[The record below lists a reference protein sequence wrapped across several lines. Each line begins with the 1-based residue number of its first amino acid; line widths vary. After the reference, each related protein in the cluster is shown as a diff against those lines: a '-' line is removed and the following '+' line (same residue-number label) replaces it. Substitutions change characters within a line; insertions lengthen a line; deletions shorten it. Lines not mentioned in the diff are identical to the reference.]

1 MDDYELE
8 SFFDNE
14 PLRDVEDQFDEID
27 DHIPDLEYDED
38 DPLDNEPELDVE
50 KLNMPQQT
58 NEILKDCKID
68 EPVSDIDECDE
79 DQSDSE
85 RDQPLLSA
93 LVPRHRDKS
102 QIKHKPLGVDLCP
115 EFSGSRNDPPSQPV
129 KLKPGN
135 AYELA
140 QELMRR
146 VNFIIVCSAIYMF
159 NGIVYELLDNETLD
173 RLILKELRE
182 PIAEIGRPEII
193 SAIRAFVKKEPKLV
207 IDDPTIDP
215 NYIVFRNGRLDIRT
229 MEFADNDPLVFQT
242 SYLNFNYDR
251 YNTHCPNFERYL
263 ESVSGGDPDIKEL
276 MLQTHGYIA
285 SCSMDAKSFF
295 LFIGEGDTGK
305 SLTIGLDTMF
315 FPNDFVST
323 IELQAL
329 GDKFSTGNLA
339 NVRLNV
345 GGDLP
350 NKPLTPDVV
359 KHVKGIT
366 GNDMMTAEKKFVQ
379 PFSFKPTCKLVFATN
394 HPLVLQQRDY
404 QFCERLVVIPFDN
417 KIPKDR
423 QDHDL
428 LNKLRDELPAIFN
441 MILEAFLRLRNNN
454 FEFKKVVNLSNYV
467 AIPLSESGSV
477 SHLEEAVDDFVSIH
491 YEITDDSGDFV
502 SIKQLY
508 AEFNAYYLQHYNLNT
523 NQDKF
528 SKAFR
533 QLFDVRNER
542 ISQEISVQCTWTRI
556 SGNQAQGLIIP
567 YIYYSIG
574 DTNPL

>member
-27 DHIPDLEYDED
+27 DHIPDLEYDQD

-58 NEILKDCKID
+58 NETLKDCKID

-85 RDQPLLSA
+85 RDQLLLSA

-193 SAIRAFVKKEPKLV
+193 STIRAFVKKEPKLV

-215 NYIVFRNGRLDIRT
+215 NFIVFRNGSLDIRT
-229 MEFADNDPLVFQT
+229 MEFSDNDPLVFQT

-251 YNTHCPNFERYL
+251 YNTHCPNFEKYL

-394 HPLVLQQRDY
+394 HPLVLQQRDD

-477 SHLEEAVDDFVSIH
+477 SHLEEAVDDFISIH
-491 YEITDDSGDFV
+491 YEITGDSGDFV

-523 NQDKF
+523 NQDQF

-533 QLFDVRNER
+533 QLFDKSETNGYPRKYQSNAHGR
-542 ISQEISVQCTWTRI
+542 
-556 SGNQAQGLIIP
+556 GYQGIRRK
-567 YIYYSIG
+567 
-574 DTNPL
+574 D

>member
-27 DHIPDLEYDED
+27 DHIPDLEYDQD

-58 NEILKDCKID
+58 NETLKDCKID

-85 RDQPLLSA
+85 RDQLLLSA

-193 SAIRAFVKKEPKLV
+193 STIRAFVKKEPKLV

-215 NYIVFRNGRLDIRT
+215 NFIVFRNGSLDIRT

-251 YNTHCPNFERYL
+251 YNTHCPNFEKYL

-345 GGDLP
+345 GGDPP

-394 HPLVLQQRDY
+394 HPLVLQQRDD

-441 MILEAFLRLRNNN
+441 MVLEAFLRLRNNN

-491 YEITDDSGDFV
+491 YEITGDSDDFV

-533 QLFDVRNER
+533 QLFDKSETNGYPRKYQSNAHGR
-542 ISQEISVQCTWTRI
+542 
-556 SGNQAQGLIIP
+556 GYQGIRRK
-567 YIYYSIG
+567 
-574 DTNPL
+574 D

>member
-27 DHIPDLEYDED
+27 DHIPDLEYDQD

-58 NEILKDCKID
+58 NETLKDCKID

-85 RDQPLLSA
+85 RDQILLSA

-215 NYIVFRNGRLDIRT
+215 NFIVFRNGRLDIRT

-251 YNTHCPNFERYL
+251 YNTHCPNFEKYL

-305 SLTIGLDTMF
+305 SLTLGLDTMF

-339 NVRLNV
+339 NVCLNV

-379 PFSFKPTCKLVFATN
+379 PFSFKPTCKFVFATN
-394 HPLVLQQRDY
+394 HPLVLQQRDD

-491 YEITDDSGDFV
+491 YEITGDSGDFV

-533 QLFDVRNER
+533 QLFDKSETNGYPRKYQSNAHGR
-542 ISQEISVQCTWTRI
+542 
-556 SGNQAQGLIIP
+556 GYQGIRRK
-567 YIYYSIG
+567 
-574 DTNPL
+574 D

>member
-1 MDDYELE
+1 MDDYGLE

-14 PLRDVEDQFDEID
+14 PLRDVEDLFDEID
-27 DHIPDLEYDED
+27 DHIPDLEYDQD

-58 NEILKDCKID
+58 NETLKDCKID

-85 RDQPLLSA
+85 RDQLLLSA

-193 SAIRAFVKKEPKLV
+193 SAIRAFVKKEPNLV

-251 YNTHCPNFERYL
+251 YNTHCPNFEKYL

-394 HPLVLQQRDY
+394 HPLVLQQRDD

-417 KIPKDR
+417 KIPKNK

-441 MILEAFLRLRNNN
+441 MILEAFLRLRKNN

-477 SHLEEAVDDFVSIH
+477 SHLEEAVDDFVSKH
-491 YEITDDSGDFV
+491 YEITGDSGDFV

-533 QLFDVRNER
+533 QLFDKSETNGYPRKYQSNAHGR
-542 ISQEISVQCTWTRI
+542 
-556 SGNQAQGLIIP
+556 GYQGIRRK
-567 YIYYSIG
+567 
-574 DTNPL
+574 D

>member
-27 DHIPDLEYDED
+27 DHIPDLEYDQD

-58 NEILKDCKID
+58 NETLKDCKID

-85 RDQPLLSA
+85 RDQLLLSA

-193 SAIRAFVKKEPKLV
+193 STIRAFVKKEPKLV

-215 NYIVFRNGRLDIRT
+215 NFIVFRNGSLDIRT

-251 YNTHCPNFERYL
+251 YNTHCPNFEKYL

-394 HPLVLQQRDY
+394 HPLVLQQRDD

-441 MILEAFLRLRNNN
+441 MVLEAFLRLRNNN

-491 YEITDDSGDFV
+491 YEITGDSDDFV

-533 QLFDVRNER
+533 QLFDKSETNGYPRKYQSNAHGR
-542 ISQEISVQCTWTRI
+542 
-556 SGNQAQGLIIP
+556 GYQGIRRK
-567 YIYYSIG
+567 
-574 DTNPL
+574 D

>member
-27 DHIPDLEYDED
+27 DNIPDLKYDD

-58 NEILKDCKID
+58 NETLKDCEID

-79 DQSDSE
+79 GQSDSE

-115 EFSGSRNDPPSQPV
+115 EFSESRNDPPSPPV

-263 ESVSGGDPDIKEL
+263 EG
-276 MLQTHGYIA
+276 Q
-285 SCSMDAKSFF
+285 
-295 LFIGEGDTGK
+295 
-305 SLTIGLDTMF
+305 
-315 FPNDFVST
+315 
-323 IELQAL
+323 
-329 GDKFSTGNLA
+329 
-339 NVRLNV
+339 
-345 GGDLP
+345 
-350 NKPLTPDVV
+350 
-359 KHVKGIT
+359 
-366 GNDMMTAEKKFVQ
+366 
-379 PFSFKPTCKLVFATN
+379 
-394 HPLVLQQRDY
+394 
-404 QFCERLVVIPFDN
+404 
-417 KIPKDR
+417 
-423 QDHDL
+423 
-428 LNKLRDELPAIFN
+428 
-441 MILEAFLRLRNNN
+441 
-454 FEFKKVVNLSNYV
+454 
-467 AIPLSESGSV
+467 SGS
-477 SHLEEAVDDFVSIH
+477 
-491 YEITDDSGDFV
+491 
-502 SIKQLY
+502 
-508 AEFNAYYLQHYNLNT
+508 
-523 NQDKF
+523 
-528 SKAFR
+528 
-533 QLFDVRNER
+533 
-542 ISQEISVQCTWTRI
+542 
-556 SGNQAQGLIIP
+556 
-567 YIYYSIG
+567 
-574 DTNPL
+574 

>member
-14 PLRDVEDQFDEID
+14 PLRDVEDLFDEID

-58 NEILKDCKID
+58 NETLKDCEID

-79 DQSDSE
+79 GQSDSE

-115 EFSGSRNDPPSQPV
+115 EFSGSRNDTPSQPV

-215 NYIVFRNGRLDIRT
+215 NFIVFRNGRLDIRT

-251 YNTHCPNFERYL
+251 YNTHCPNFEKYL

-491 YEITDDSGDFV
+491 YEITGDSGDFV

-508 AEFNAYYLQHYNLNT
+508 EEFNAYYLQHYNLNT

-533 QLFDVRNER
+533 QLFDKSETNGYPRKYQSNAHGR
-542 ISQEISVQCTWTRI
+542 
-556 SGNQAQGLIIP
+556 GYQGIRRK
-567 YIYYSIG
+567 
-574 DTNPL
+574 D

>member
-27 DHIPDLEYDED
+27 DHIPDLEYDQD

-58 NEILKDCKID
+58 NETLKDCKID

-85 RDQPLLSA
+85 RDQLLLSA

-193 SAIRAFVKKEPKLV
+193 STIRAFVKKEPKLV

-215 NYIVFRNGRLDIRT
+215 NFIVFRNGSLDIRT

-251 YNTHCPNFERYL
+251 YNTHCPNFEKYL

-394 HPLVLQQRDY
+394 HPLVLQQRDD

-441 MILEAFLRLRNNN
+441 MVLEAFLRLRNNN

-477 SHLEEAVDDFVSIH
+477 SHLEEEVDDFVSIH
-491 YEITDDSGDFV
+491 YEITGDSDDFV

-533 QLFDVRNER
+533 QLFDKSETNGYPRKYQSNAHGR
-542 ISQEISVQCTWTRI
+542 
-556 SGNQAQGLIIP
+556 GYQGIRRK
-567 YIYYSIG
+567 
-574 DTNPL
+574 D

>member
-14 PLRDVEDQFDEID
+14 PLRDVEDLFDEID

-58 NEILKDCKID
+58 NETLKDCKID

-85 RDQPLLSA
+85 RDQLLLSA

-193 SAIRAFVKKEPKLV
+193 SAIRAFVKKEPNLV

-251 YNTHCPNFERYL
+251 YNTHCPNFEKYL

-394 HPLVLQQRDY
+394 HPLVLQQRDD

-491 YEITDDSGDFV
+491 YEITGDSDDFV

-533 QLFDVRNER
+533 QLFDKSETNGYPRKYQSNAHGR
-542 ISQEISVQCTWTRI
+542 
-556 SGNQAQGLIIP
+556 GYQGIRRK
-567 YIYYSIG
+567 
-574 DTNPL
+574 D

>member
-58 NEILKDCKID
+58 NETLKDCEID
-68 EPVSDIDECDE
+68 EPVSDIIECDE

-85 RDQPLLSA
+85 RDQPLLLA
-93 LVPRHRDKS
+93 LVPRHRGKS
-102 QIKHKPLGVDLCP
+102 PIKHKPFSADLCP
-115 EFSGSRNDPPSQPV
+115 GASGSRNDPPSQPV

-207 IDDPTIDP
+207 IDDPTINP

-229 MEFADNDPLVFQT
+229 MEFADNDPLIFQT

-251 YNTHCPNFERYL
+251 YNTHCPNFEKYL

-366 GNDMMTAEKKFVQ
+366 GNDIMTAEKKFVQ

-394 HPLVLQQRDY
+394 HPLVLQQRDD

-423 QDHDL
+423 QDHGL

-491 YEITDDSGDFV
+491 YEITGDSGDFV

-533 QLFDVRNER
+533 QLFDKSETNGYPRKYQSNAHGR
-542 ISQEISVQCTWTRI
+542 
-556 SGNQAQGLIIP
+556 GYQGIRRK
-567 YIYYSIG
+567 
-574 DTNPL
+574 D

>member
-27 DHIPDLEYDED
+27 DNIPDLKYDD

-50 KLNMPQQT
+50 KFNMPQQT
-58 NEILKDCKID
+58 NETLKDCKID

-215 NYIVFRNGRLDIRT
+215 NYIVFRNGRLDLRT
-229 MEFADNDPLVFQT
+229 MKFSDNDPLVFQT

-251 YNTHCPNFERYL
+251 YNTHCPNFEKYL

-394 HPLVLQQRDY
+394 HPLVLQQRDD

-441 MILEAFLRLRNNN
+441 MILEAFLRLRKNN

-491 YEITDDSGDFV
+491 YEITGDSGDFV

-533 QLFDVRNER
+533 QLFDKSETNGYPRKYQSNAHGR
-542 ISQEISVQCTWTRI
+542 
-556 SGNQAQGLIIP
+556 GYQGIRRK
-567 YIYYSIG
+567 
-574 DTNPL
+574 D

>member
-14 PLRDVEDQFDEID
+14 PLRDVENQFDEID
-27 DHIPDLEYDED
+27 DHIPDLEYDQD

-50 KLNMPQQT
+50 KLNMPQQA
-58 NEILKDCKID
+58 NETLKDCKID

-85 RDQPLLSA
+85 RDQLLLSA

-193 SAIRAFVKKEPKLV
+193 SAIRAFIKKEPNLV

-229 MEFADNDPLVFQT
+229 MEFSDNDPLVFQT

-251 YNTHCPNFERYL
+251 YNTHCPNFEKYL

-394 HPLVLQQRDY
+394 HPLVLQQRDD

-491 YEITDDSGDFV
+491 YEITGDSGDFV

-533 QLFDVRNER
+533 QLFDKSETNGYPRKYQSNAHGR
-542 ISQEISVQCTWTRI
+542 
-556 SGNQAQGLIIP
+556 GYQGIRRK
-567 YIYYSIG
+567 
-574 DTNPL
+574 D

>member
-1 MDDYELE
+1 MDDYGLE

-14 PLRDVEDQFDEID
+14 PLRDVEDLFDEID
-27 DHIPDLEYDED
+27 DHIPDLEYDQD

-58 NEILKDCKID
+58 NETLKDCKID

-85 RDQPLLSA
+85 RDQLLLSA

-193 SAIRAFVKKEPKLV
+193 SAIRAFVKKEPNLV

-251 YNTHCPNFERYL
+251 YNTHCPNFEKYL

-394 HPLVLQQRDY
+394 HPLVLQQRDD

-491 YEITDDSGDFV
+491 YEITGDSDDFV

-533 QLFDVRNER
+533 QLFDKSETNGYPRKYQSNAHGR
-542 ISQEISVQCTWTRI
+542 
-556 SGNQAQGLIIP
+556 GYQGIRRK
-567 YIYYSIG
+567 
-574 DTNPL
+574 D

>member
-8 SFFDNE
+8 SVFDNE

-27 DHIPDLEYDED
+27 DHIPDLEYDQD

-58 NEILKDCKID
+58 NETLKDCEID

-102 QIKHKPLGVDLCP
+102 QIKHKPLGVDLYP

-251 YNTHCPNFERYL
+251 YNTHCPNFEKYL
-263 ESVSGGDPDIKEL
+263 ESVSGGDPDIEEL

-339 NVRLNV
+339 NMRLNV

-394 HPLVLQQRDY
+394 HPLVLQQRDD

-417 KIPKDR
+417 KIPKNR

-441 MILEAFLRLRNNN
+441 MILEAFFRLRNNN

-491 YEITDDSGDFV
+491 YEITGDSDDFV

-533 QLFDVRNER
+533 QLFDKSETNGYPRKFQSNAHGR
-542 ISQEISVQCTWTRI
+542 
-556 SGNQAQGLIIP
+556 GYQGIRRK
-567 YIYYSIG
+567 
-574 DTNPL
+574 D

>member
-8 SFFDNE
+8 SVFDNE

-58 NEILKDCKID
+58 NETLKGCEID

-215 NYIVFRNGRLDIRT
+215 NYIVFRNGRLDLRT
-229 MEFADNDPLVFQT
+229 MEFTDNDPFVFQT

-251 YNTHCPNFERYL
+251 YNTYCPNFERYL

-394 HPLVLQQRDY
+394 HPLVLQQRDD

-441 MILEAFLRLRNNN
+441 MILEAFLRLRKNN

-491 YEITDDSGDFV
+491 YEITGDSGDFV

-533 QLFDVRNER
+533 QLFDKSETNGYPRKYQSNAHGR
-542 ISQEISVQCTWTRI
+542 
-556 SGNQAQGLIIP
+556 GYQGIRRK
-567 YIYYSIG
+567 
-574 DTNPL
+574 D

>member
-1 MDDYELE
+1 MDDYGLE

-14 PLRDVEDQFDEID
+14 PLRDVEDLFDEID
-27 DHIPDLEYDED
+27 DHIPDLEYDQD

-58 NEILKDCKID
+58 NETLKDCKID

-85 RDQPLLSA
+85 RDQLLLSA

-146 VNFIIVCSAIYMF
+146 VNFIIVCSAINMF

-193 SAIRAFVKKEPKLV
+193 SAIRAFVKKEPNLV

-251 YNTHCPNFERYL
+251 YNTHCPNFEKYL

-394 HPLVLQQRDY
+394 HPLVLQQRDD

-491 YEITDDSGDFV
+491 YEITGDSGDFV

-533 QLFDVRNER
+533 QLFDKSETNGYPRKYQSNAHGR
-542 ISQEISVQCTWTRI
+542 
-556 SGNQAQGLIIP
+556 GYQGIRRK
-567 YIYYSIG
+567 
-574 DTNPL
+574 D

>member
-14 PLRDVEDQFDEID
+14 PLRDVEDLFDEID

-58 NEILKDCKID
+58 NETLKDCKID

-85 RDQPLLSA
+85 RDQLLLSA

-146 VNFIIVCSAIYMF
+146 VNFIIVCSAIYLF

-215 NYIVFRNGRLDIRT
+215 NFIVFRNGRLDIRT

-251 YNTHCPNFERYL
+251 YNTHCPNFEKYL

-315 FPNDFVST
+315 FPNVFVST

-394 HPLVLQQRDY
+394 HPLVLQQRDD

-491 YEITDDSGDFV
+491 YEITGDSDDFV

-533 QLFDVRNER
+533 QLFDKSETNGYPRKYQSNAHGR
-542 ISQEISVQCTWTRI
+542 
-556 SGNQAQGLIIP
+556 GYQGIRRK
-567 YIYYSIG
+567 
-574 DTNPL
+574 D

>member
-146 VNFIIVCSAIYMF
+146 VNFIIVCSAINMF

-251 YNTHCPNFERYL
+251 YNTHCPNFEKYL
-263 ESVSGGDPDIKEL
+263 ESVSGGDTDIKEL

-394 HPLVLQQRDY
+394 HPLVLQQRDD

-491 YEITDDSGDFV
+491 YEITGDSGDFV

-533 QLFDVRNER
+533 QLFDKSETNGYPRKYQSNAHGR
-542 ISQEISVQCTWTRI
+542 
-556 SGNQAQGLIIP
+556 GYQGIRRK
-567 YIYYSIG
+567 
-574 DTNPL
+574 D

>member
-1 MDDYELE
+1 MDDYGLE

-14 PLRDVEDQFDEID
+14 PLRDVEDLFDEID
-27 DHIPDLEYDED
+27 DHIPDLEYDQD

-58 NEILKDCKID
+58 NETLKDCKID

-85 RDQPLLSA
+85 RDQLLLSA

-251 YNTHCPNFERYL
+251 YNTHCPNFEKYL

-394 HPLVLQQRDY
+394 HPLVLQQRDD

-491 YEITDDSGDFV
+491 YEITGDSGDFV

-533 QLFDVRNER
+533 QLFDKSETNGYPRKYQSNAHGR
-542 ISQEISVQCTWTRI
+542 
-556 SGNQAQGLIIP
+556 GYQGIRRK
-567 YIYYSIG
+567 
-574 DTNPL
+574 D

>member
-146 VNFIIVCSAIYMF
+146 VNFIIVCSAINMF

-251 YNTHCPNFERYL
+251 YNTHCPNFEKYL

-394 HPLVLQQRDY
+394 HPLVLQQRDD

-454 FEFKKVVNLSNYV
+454 FEFKKVVKLSNYV

-491 YEITDDSGDFV
+491 YEITGDSGDFV

-533 QLFDVRNER
+533 QLFDKSETNGYPRKYQSNAHGR
-542 ISQEISVQCTWTRI
+542 
-556 SGNQAQGLIIP
+556 GYQGIRRK
-567 YIYYSIG
+567 
-574 DTNPL
+574 D

>member
-8 SFFDNE
+8 SFLDNE

-27 DHIPDLEYDED
+27 DHIPDLEYDQD

-58 NEILKDCKID
+58 NETLKDCKID

-207 IDDPTIDP
+207 IAAPTIDP
-215 NYIVFRNGRLDIRT
+215 NFIVFRNGRLDIRT

-251 YNTHCPNFERYL
+251 YNTHCPNFEKYL

-394 HPLVLQQRDY
+394 HPLVLQQRDD

-491 YEITDDSGDFV
+491 YEITGDSDDFV

-533 QLFDVRNER
+533 QLFDKSETNGYPRKYQSNAHGR
-542 ISQEISVQCTWTRI
+542 
-556 SGNQAQGLIIP
+556 GYQGIRRK
-567 YIYYSIG
+567 
-574 DTNPL
+574 D

>member
-27 DHIPDLEYDED
+27 DHIPDLEYDQD

-58 NEILKDCKID
+58 NETLKDCKID

-215 NYIVFRNGRLDIRT
+215 NFIVFRNGSLDIRT

-251 YNTHCPNFERYL
+251 YNTHCPNFEKYL

-394 HPLVLQQRDY
+394 HPLVLQQRDD

-441 MILEAFLRLRNNN
+441 MVLEAFLRLRNNN

-491 YEITDDSGDFV
+491 YEITGDSDDFV

-533 QLFDVRNER
+533 QLFDKSETNGYPRKYQSNAHGR
-542 ISQEISVQCTWTRI
+542 
-556 SGNQAQGLIIP
+556 GYQGIRRK
-567 YIYYSIG
+567 
-574 DTNPL
+574 D

>member
-8 SFFDNE
+8 SFLDNE

-27 DHIPDLEYDED
+27 DHIPDLEYDQD

-58 NEILKDCKID
+58 NETLKDCKID

-215 NYIVFRNGRLDIRT
+215 NFIVFRNGRLDIRT

-251 YNTHCPNFERYL
+251 YNTHCPNFEKYL

-394 HPLVLQQRDY
+394 HPLVLQQRDD

-491 YEITDDSGDFV
+491 YEITGDSDDFV

-533 QLFDVRNER
+533 QLFDKSETNGYPRKYQSNAHGR
-542 ISQEISVQCTWTRI
+542 
-556 SGNQAQGLIIP
+556 GYQGIRRK
-567 YIYYSIG
+567 
-574 DTNPL
+574 D

>member
-27 DHIPDLEYDED
+27 DHIPDLEYDQD

-229 MEFADNDPLVFQT
+229 MKFSDNDPLVFQT

-251 YNTHCPNFERYL
+251 YNTHCPNFEKYL

-394 HPLVLQQRDY
+394 HPLVLQQRDD

-491 YEITDDSGDFV
+491 YEITGDSGDFV

-533 QLFDVRNER
+533 QLFDKSETNGYPRKYQSNAHGR
-542 ISQEISVQCTWTRI
+542 
-556 SGNQAQGLIIP
+556 GYQGIRHK
-567 YIYYSIG
+567 
-574 DTNPL
+574 D

>member
-27 DHIPDLEYDED
+27 DHIPDLEYDQD

-58 NEILKDCKID
+58 NETLKDCKID

-85 RDQPLLSA
+85 RDQLLLSA

-159 NGIVYELLDNETLD
+159 NGIVYDLLDNETLD

-193 SAIRAFVKKEPKLV
+193 STIRAFVKKEPKLV

-215 NYIVFRNGRLDIRT
+215 NFIVFRNGSLDIRT
-229 MEFADNDPLVFQT
+229 MEFSDNDPLVFQT

-251 YNTHCPNFERYL
+251 YNTHCPNFEKYL

-394 HPLVLQQRDY
+394 HPLVLQQRDD

-477 SHLEEAVDDFVSIH
+477 SHLEEAVDDFISIH
-491 YEITDDSGDFV
+491 YEITGDSGDFV

-523 NQDKF
+523 NQDQF

-533 QLFDVRNER
+533 QLFDKSETNGYPRKYQSNAHGR
-542 ISQEISVQCTWTRI
+542 
-556 SGNQAQGLIIP
+556 GYQGIRRK
-567 YIYYSIG
+567 
-574 DTNPL
+574 D

>member
-27 DHIPDLEYDED
+27 DHIPDLEYDQD

-58 NEILKDCKID
+58 NETLKDCKID

-85 RDQPLLSA
+85 RDQLLLSA

-182 PIAEIGRPEII
+182 PIAEIGRPEVI
-193 SAIRAFVKKEPKLV
+193 SAIRAFIKKEPNLV

-229 MEFADNDPLVFQT
+229 MEFSDNDPLVFQT

-251 YNTHCPNFERYL
+251 YNTHCPNFEKYL

-276 MLQTHGYIA
+276 MLQTNGYIA

-394 HPLVLQQRDY
+394 HPLVLQQRDD

-417 KIPKDR
+417 KIPKHK

-428 LNKLRDELPAIFN
+428 LNKLRDEIPAIFN

-491 YEITDDSGDFV
+491 YEITGDSGDFV

-533 QLFDVRNER
+533 QLFDKSETNGYPRKYQSNAHGR
-542 ISQEISVQCTWTRI
+542 
-556 SGNQAQGLIIP
+556 GYQGIRRK
-567 YIYYSIG
+567 
-574 DTNPL
+574 D

>member
-14 PLRDVEDQFDEID
+14 PLRDVEDQIDEID

-146 VNFIIVCSAIYMF
+146 VNFIIVCSAINMF

-251 YNTHCPNFERYL
+251 YNTHCPNFEKYL

-394 HPLVLQQRDY
+394 HPLVLQQRDD

-491 YEITDDSGDFV
+491 YEITGDSGDFV

-533 QLFDVRNER
+533 QLFDKSETNGYPRKYQSNAHGR
-542 ISQEISVQCTWTRI
+542 
-556 SGNQAQGLIIP
+556 GYQGIRRK
-567 YIYYSIG
+567 
-574 DTNPL
+574 D

>member
-27 DHIPDLEYDED
+27 DHIPDLEYDQD

-58 NEILKDCKID
+58 NETLKDCKID

-215 NYIVFRNGRLDIRT
+215 NFIVFRNGRLDIRT

-251 YNTHCPNFERYL
+251 YNTHCPNFEKYL

-305 SLTIGLDTMF
+305 SLTLGLDTMF

-394 HPLVLQQRDY
+394 HPLVLQQRDD

-491 YEITDDSGDFV
+491 YEITGDSDDFV

-533 QLFDVRNER
+533 QLFDKSETNGYPRKYQSNAHGR
-542 ISQEISVQCTWTRI
+542 
-556 SGNQAQGLIIP
+556 GYQGIRRK
-567 YIYYSIG
+567 
-574 DTNPL
+574 D

>member
-1 MDDYELE
+1 MDDYGLE

-14 PLRDVEDQFDEID
+14 PLRDVEDLFDEID
-27 DHIPDLEYDED
+27 DHIPDLEYDQD

-58 NEILKDCKID
+58 NETLKDCKID

-85 RDQPLLSA
+85 RDQLLLSA

-102 QIKHKPLGVDLCP
+102 QIKHNPLGVDLCP

-193 SAIRAFVKKEPKLV
+193 SAIRAFVKKEPNLV

-251 YNTHCPNFERYL
+251 YNTHCPNFEKYL

-394 HPLVLQQRDY
+394 HPLVLQQRDD

-491 YEITDDSGDFV
+491 YEITGDSGDFV

-533 QLFDVRNER
+533 QLFDKSETNGYPRKYQSNAHGR
-542 ISQEISVQCTWTRI
+542 
-556 SGNQAQGLIIP
+556 GYQGIRRK
-567 YIYYSIG
+567 
-574 DTNPL
+574 D

>member
-58 NEILKDCKID
+58 NETLKDCEID

-79 DQSDSE
+79 GQSDSE

-115 EFSGSRNDPPSQPV
+115 EFSRSRNDPPSQPV

-193 SAIRAFVKKEPKLV
+193 SAIRAFIKKEPNLV

-215 NYIVFRNGRLDIRT
+215 NFIVFRNGRLDIRT

-251 YNTHCPNFERYL
+251 YNTHCPNFEKYL

-305 SLTIGLDTMF
+305 SLTLGLDTMF

-379 PFSFKPTCKLVFATN
+379 PFSFKPTCKFVFATN
-394 HPLVLQQRDY
+394 HPLVLQQRDD

-491 YEITDDSGDFV
+491 YEITGDSGDFV

-533 QLFDVRNER
+533 QLFDKSETNGYPRKYQSNAHGR
-542 ISQEISVQCTWTRI
+542 
-556 SGNQAQGLIIP
+556 GYQGIRRK
-567 YIYYSIG
+567 
-574 DTNPL
+574 D

>member
-27 DHIPDLEYDED
+27 DHIPDLEYDQD

-58 NEILKDCKID
+58 NETLKDCKID

-85 RDQPLLSA
+85 RDQLLLSA

-251 YNTHCPNFERYL
+251 YNTHCPNFEKYL

-295 LFIGEGDTGK
+295 LFIGEEDTGK

-394 HPLVLQQRDY
+394 HPLVLQQRDD

-477 SHLEEAVDDFVSIH
+477 SHLEEAVDDFISIH
-491 YEITDDSGDFV
+491 YEITGDSGDFV

-523 NQDKF
+523 NQDQF

-533 QLFDVRNER
+533 QLFDKSETNGYPRKYQSNAHGR
-542 ISQEISVQCTWTRI
+542 
-556 SGNQAQGLIIP
+556 GYQGIRRK
-567 YIYYSIG
+567 
-574 DTNPL
+574 D

>member
-27 DHIPDLEYDED
+27 DHIPDLEYDQD

-58 NEILKDCKID
+58 NETLKDCKID

-182 PIAEIGRPEII
+182 PIAEIGRPEVI
-193 SAIRAFVKKEPKLV
+193 SAIRAFIKKEPNLV

-229 MEFADNDPLVFQT
+229 MEFSDNDPLVFQT

-251 YNTHCPNFERYL
+251 YNTHCPNFEKYL

-276 MLQTHGYIA
+276 MLQTNGYIA

-366 GNDMMTAEKKFVQ
+366 CNDMMTAEKKFVQ

-394 HPLVLQQRDY
+394 HPLVLQQRDD

-417 KIPKDR
+417 KIPKHK

-428 LNKLRDELPAIFN
+428 LNKLRDEIPAIFN

-491 YEITDDSGDFV
+491 YEITGDSGDFV

-533 QLFDVRNER
+533 QLFDKSETNGYPRKYQSNAHGR
-542 ISQEISVQCTWTRI
+542 
-556 SGNQAQGLIIP
+556 GYQGIRRK
-567 YIYYSIG
+567 
-574 DTNPL
+574 D

>member
-146 VNFIIVCSAIYMF
+146 VNFIIVCSAINMF
-159 NGIVYELLDNETLD
+159 NGIVYELLDNETLG

-251 YNTHCPNFERYL
+251 YNTHCPNFEKYL

-394 HPLVLQQRDY
+394 HPLVLQQRDD

-491 YEITDDSGDFV
+491 YEITGDSGDFV

-533 QLFDVRNER
+533 QLFDKSETNGYPRKYQSNAHGR
-542 ISQEISVQCTWTRI
+542 
-556 SGNQAQGLIIP
+556 GYQGIRRK
-567 YIYYSIG
+567 
-574 DTNPL
+574 D

>member
-1 MDDYELE
+1 MDDFD
-8 SFFDNE
+8 FFALDKE
-14 PLRDVEDQFDEID
+14 PQCDVEDLFK
-27 DHIPDLEYDED
+27 HKPDQQYDED
-38 DPLDNEPELDVE
+38 DPFANVPVFEFDESVYH
-50 KLNMPQQT
+50 QQIKEALECSKES
-58 NEILKDCKID
+58 EIVLGPDD
-68 EPVSDIDECDE
+68 YTE
-79 DQSDSE
+79 DTSCYES
-85 RDQPLLSA
+85 DQPVVPAVSGKKNRPLL
-93 LVPRHRDKS
+93 
-102 QIKHKPLGVDLCP
+102 KHKSSTGSWTEPLN
-115 EFSGSRNDPPSQPV
+115 SRNDPPDQPV

-140 QELMRR
+140 QELIKR
-146 VNFIIVCSAIYMF
+146 VDFIIVCSAIYMF

-193 SAIRAFVKKEPKLV
+193 SAIRAFVKKEPNLV

-215 NYIVFRNGRLDIRT
+215 NYIVFRNGRLDLRP
-229 MEFADNDPLVFQT
+229 MEFADNDPFVFQT
-242 SYLNFNYDR
+242 SYLNFNFDR
-251 YNTHCPNFERYL
+251 YNTYCPNFERYL

-339 NVRLNV
+339 NMRLNV

-394 HPLVLQQRDY
+394 HPLVLQQRDD

-417 KIPKDR
+417 KIPKHK

-441 MILEAFLRLRNNN
+441 MILEAFLRLRDNNY
-454 FEFKKVVNLSNYV
+454 EFRKVVDLSDYV
-467 AIPLSESGSV
+467 SVPLSESNSV
-477 SHLEEAVDDFVSIH
+477 SHLEEAVTGFVEAY
-491 YEITDDSGDFV
+491 YEITGDSGDFI

-508 AEFNAYYLQHYNLNT
+508 ADFNAYYVNKCNLSV

-533 QLFDVRNER
+533 QLFDKSESNGYPRKFQSNANGR
-542 ISQEISVQCTWTRI
+542 
-556 SGNQAQGLIIP
+556 GYQGIRRK
-567 YIYYSIG
+567 
-574 DTNPL
+574 D

>member
-1 MDDYELE
+1 MG
-8 SFFDNE
+8 
-14 PLRDVEDQFDEID
+14 
-27 DHIPDLEYDED
+27 H
-38 DPLDNEPELDVE
+38 
-50 KLNMPQQT
+50 
-58 NEILKDCKID
+58 
-68 EPVSDIDECDE
+68 
-79 DQSDSE
+79 
-85 RDQPLLSA
+85 
-93 LVPRHRDKS
+93 
-102 QIKHKPLGVDLCP
+102 
-115 EFSGSRNDPPSQPV
+115 
-129 KLKPGN
+129 
-135 AYELA
+135 
-140 QELMRR
+140 
-146 VNFIIVCSAIYMF
+146 
-159 NGIVYELLDNETLD
+159 
-173 RLILKELRE
+173 
-182 PIAEIGRPEII
+182 
-193 SAIRAFVKKEPKLV
+193 
-207 IDDPTIDP
+207 
-215 NYIVFRNGRLDIRT
+215 
-229 MEFADNDPLVFQT
+229 
-242 SYLNFNYDR
+242 YDR
-251 YNTHCPNFERYL
+251 YNTYCPNFERYL
-263 ESVSGGDPDIKEL
+263 ESVSGGDPDIEEL

-339 NVRLNV
+339 NMRLNV

-394 HPLVLQQRDY
+394 HPLVLQQRDD

-417 KIPKDR
+417 KIPKNK

-441 MILEAFLRLRNNN
+441 MILEAFLRLRDNNY
-454 FEFKKVVNLSNYV
+454 EFRKVVDLSDYV
-467 AIPLSESGSV
+467 SVPLSESSSV
-477 SHLEEAVDDFVSIH
+477 SHLEEAVTSFVEAY
-491 YEITDDSGDFV
+491 YEITGDSGDFI

-508 AEFNAYYLQHYNLNT
+508 ADFNAYYVNKCNLSV

-533 QLFDVRNER
+533 QLFDKSESNGYPRKFQSNANGR
-542 ISQEISVQCTWTRI
+542 
-556 SGNQAQGLIIP
+556 GYQGIRRK
-567 YIYYSIG
+567 
-574 DTNPL
+574 D

>member
-1 MDDYELE
+1 MDDYGLE

-14 PLRDVEDQFDEID
+14 PLRDVEDLFDEID
-27 DHIPDLEYDED
+27 DHIPDLEYDQD

-58 NEILKDCKID
+58 NETLKDCKID

-85 RDQPLLSA
+85 RDQLLLSA

-193 SAIRAFVKKEPKLV
+193 SAIRAFVKKEPNLV

-251 YNTHCPNFERYL
+251 YNTHCPNFEKYL

-394 HPLVLQQRDY
+394 HPLVLQQRDD

-454 FEFKKVVNLSNYV
+454 FEFRKVVNLSNYV

-491 YEITDDSGDFV
+491 YEITGDSGDFV

-533 QLFDVRNER
+533 QLFDKSETNGYPRKYQSNAHGR
-542 ISQEISVQCTWTRI
+542 
-556 SGNQAQGLIIP
+556 GYQGIRRK
-567 YIYYSIG
+567 
-574 DTNPL
+574 D

>member
-14 PLRDVEDQFDEID
+14 PLRDVEDLFDEID

-58 NEILKDCKID
+58 NETLKDCKID

-215 NYIVFRNGRLDIRT
+215 NFIVFRNGRLDIRT

-251 YNTHCPNFERYL
+251 YNTHCPNFEKYL

-394 HPLVLQQRDY
+394 HPLVLQQRDD

-441 MILEAFLRLRNNN
+441 MVLEAFLRLRNNN

-491 YEITDDSGDFV
+491 YEITGDSDDFV

-533 QLFDVRNER
+533 QLFDKSETNGYPRKYQSNAHGR
-542 ISQEISVQCTWTRI
+542 
-556 SGNQAQGLIIP
+556 GYQGIRRK
-567 YIYYSIG
+567 
-574 DTNPL
+574 D

>member
-8 SFFDNE
+8 SVFDNE
-14 PLRDVEDQFDEID
+14 PLRDVEDLFDEID

-58 NEILKDCKID
+58 NETLKDCKID

-115 EFSGSRNDPPSQPV
+115 EFSGFRNDPPSQPV

-215 NYIVFRNGRLDIRT
+215 NYIVFRNGRLDLRT

-366 GNDMMTAEKKFVQ
+366 GNDMMTAEKKFIQ

-394 HPLVLQQRDY
+394 HPLVLQQRDD

-441 MILEAFLRLRNNN
+441 MILEAFLRLRKNN

-491 YEITDDSGDFV
+491 YEITGDSGDFV

-533 QLFDVRNER
+533 QLFDKSETNGYPRKYQSNAHGR
-542 ISQEISVQCTWTRI
+542 
-556 SGNQAQGLIIP
+556 GYQGIRRK
-567 YIYYSIG
+567 
-574 DTNPL
+574 D

>member
-146 VNFIIVCSAIYMF
+146 VNFIIVCSAINMF

-242 SYLNFNYDR
+242 SHLNFNYDR
-251 YNTHCPNFERYL
+251 YNTHCPNFEKYL

-394 HPLVLQQRDY
+394 HPLVLQQRDD

-491 YEITDDSGDFV
+491 YEITGDSGDFV

-533 QLFDVRNER
+533 QLFDKSETNGYPRKYQSNAHGR
-542 ISQEISVQCTWTRI
+542 
-556 SGNQAQGLIIP
+556 GYQGIRRK
-567 YIYYSIG
+567 
-574 DTNPL
+574 D

>member
-27 DHIPDLEYDED
+27 DNIPDLKYDD

-50 KLNMPQQT
+50 KFNMPQQT
-58 NEILKDCKID
+58 NETLKDCEID

-79 DQSDSE
+79 DQFDSE
-85 RDQPLLSA
+85 RDQPLLPA

-146 VNFIIVCSAIYMF
+146 VKFIIVCSAIYMF

-251 YNTHCPNFERYL
+251 YNTHCPNFEKYL

-394 HPLVLQQRDY
+394 HPLVLQQRDD

-491 YEITDDSGDFV
+491 YEITGDSGDFV

-533 QLFDVRNER
+533 QLFDKSETNGYPRKYQSNAHGR
-542 ISQEISVQCTWTRI
+542 
-556 SGNQAQGLIIP
+556 GYQGIRRK
-567 YIYYSIG
+567 
-574 DTNPL
+574 D